1 MLSPINNY
9 FLQQDEPVK
18 SCLQF
23 LRSLILALDENI
35 TVTYKKTAPLYKRG
49 HTNISNTKLGVN
61 TAAIIVA
68 KVQEY

>member
-35 TVTYKKTAPLYKRG
+35 TVTYKKQPRYTSGATQTYQIQ
-49 HTNISNTKLGVN
+49 N
-61 TAAIIVA
+61 
-68 KVQEY
+68 